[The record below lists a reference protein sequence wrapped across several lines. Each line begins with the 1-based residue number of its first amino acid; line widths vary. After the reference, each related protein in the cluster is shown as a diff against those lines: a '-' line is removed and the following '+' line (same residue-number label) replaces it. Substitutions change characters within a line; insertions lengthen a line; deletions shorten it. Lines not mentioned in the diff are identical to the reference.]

1 MPQQNFGSSGPYRCR
16 YGYDVMVYAGKA
28 MFLRCRNEGEIHLE
42 LADKRVRISK
52 REVSV
57 LARKFIVYLSVAHK
71 QSQHRLPE
79 LLSSGGGATFCIWMP
94 PARGTALI

>member
-1 MPQQNFGSSGPYRCR
+1 
-16 YGYDVMVYAGKA
+16 MVYAGKA